1 MPLRLCSL
9 YMKILITGGSG
20 FIGKRF
26 IQLLSSKNI
35 PYKTLGRNVKDD
47 IFCDFETDAPTIDAF
62 KGIDCLVHIA
72 GYAHDTKRNEDSD
85 AKHNLINFRLTEDLL
100 KLSDQNNLKKFIF
113 ISSVK
118 AGGQQKIN
126 GRIVEESE
134 QYGDGSYARAKR
146 ASEKSILNFLP
157 NNHIDK
163 IIIRPSLVYGK
174 GMKGNLEL
182 MFRYMKKGIFPPLPH
197 TKSRKA
203 LIHVDDLARAILF
216 LIEKENLNNE
226 IFCVTDEC
234 LYSPKDIYDSLS
246 IAIGKPVKRWF
257 LPFTIFRIIALF
269 PFFKGISKKLFSDE
283 PYSSKKI
290 SSLGFKPLLKLR
302 QINEEI
308 F

>member
-1 MPLRLCSL
+1 
-9 YMKILITGGSG
+9 MKILITGGSG
-20 FIGKRF
+20 FVGKRF
-26 IQLLSSKNI
+26 IQLLRSKNI
-35 PYKTLGRNVKDD
+35 PFKTVGRNVKDD
-47 IFCDFETDAPTIDAF
+47 IFCDFETDTLPEDAF
-62 KGIDCLVHIA
+62 VGIDCLVHIA
-72 GYAHDTKRNEDSD
+72 GYAHDTKPNKDSD
-85 AKHNLINFRLTEDLL
+85 TKHKLINFKLTDDLL

-118 AGGQQKIN
+118 AGGKQQIIN

-134 QYGDGSYARAKR
+134 QNDNGSYARAKR
-146 ASEKSILNFLP
+146 ASENSILNFLP
-157 NNHIDK
+157 KNKMDK

-182 MFRYMKKGIFPPLPH
+182 MLRYMKKGIFPPLPH

-203 LIHVDDLARAILF
+203 LIHVDDLARAIFF
-216 LIEKENLNNE
+216 LLEKENLNNE
-226 IFCVTDEC
+226 IFCVTDGC

-257 LPFTIFRIIALF
+257 LPLTIFKIIALF
-269 PFFKGISKKLFSDE
+269 PFVKGISKKLFSDE
-283 PYSSKKI
+283 PFYSKKI